1 MKKSLEAFNSRLINQ
16 AEKEF
21 EERYLKLSSQENKK
35 EKMKTSENLRRV
47 IYASLEF
54 QKEREKTA
62 YLKK

>member
-1 MKKSLEAFNSRLINQ
+1 
-16 AEKEF
+16 
-21 EERYLKLSSQENKK
+21 
-35 EKMKTSENLRRV
+35 MKTSENLRRV